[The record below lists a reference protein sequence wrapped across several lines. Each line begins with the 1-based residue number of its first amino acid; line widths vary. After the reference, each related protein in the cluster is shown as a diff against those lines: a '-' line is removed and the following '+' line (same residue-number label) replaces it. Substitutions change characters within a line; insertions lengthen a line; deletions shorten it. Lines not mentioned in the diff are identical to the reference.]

1 MAKQHLIS
9 SHSFEILDKIIIEHG
24 ITPLS
29 LNPRKNVA
37 TSFRD
42 IGTIVAERTDDTQLV
57 QCLFS
62 TIKAI
67 LSAQLKNFP
76 ENIFWDFDFMI
87 HSMLEQAL
95 SYSEGAI
102 KFLEEF
108 ADKVIELMSICGC
121 EREIRFPYVH
131 DFMYGF
137 DWARWVQKDPVNRA
151 NTQPFSPIFLDC
163 LCNKGKELLHR
174 ISINDARYHQICT
187 SSYRNL
193 FRFSRDPKDEYKLLT
208 YLAQYQLIPVAA
220 WNWNAATVWNKPFD
234 QLREQVSLKLFDGT
248 GR

>member
-42 IGTIVAERTDDTQLV
+42 IGTIVAERTDNTQLV
-57 QCLFS
+57 ECLFN

-76 ENIFWDFDFMI
+76 ENLFWDYDFMI

-95 SYSEGAI
+95 SAKEGAI
-102 KFLEEF
+102 TFLEEF
-108 ADKVIELMSICGC
+108 ADKVIELMFMCGC

-131 DFMYGF
+131 DFTYGF
-137 DWARWVQKDPVNRA
+137 DWARWVQKDPVRA
-151 NTQPFSPIFLDC
+151 NIQPFSLTFLDY
-163 LCNKGKELLHR
+163 LHSKGKELLHR
-174 ISINDARYHQICT
+174 ISIDDARYHQIST

-220 WNWNAATVWNKPFD
+220 WNWNAATIWDKPFD
-234 QLREQVSLKLFDGT
+234 QLREQVSLRLFSGT
-248 GR
+248 SR